1 MVLSKDDAELF
12 YELFF
17 PLLNFVNKKL
27 KITSEIGEIYF
38 GKRIDFY
45 AAKEIADRLWENT
58 ELIDEYLSDK
68 KLSEEHKNIVLGWKK
83 RISGKF
89 IVERHLKKGSVFI
102 CVENEEVYLVSGIIS
117 SWDEMLCGRPLP
129 TVLKAV
135 LIPFKNVIISDGL
148 VSASNLFFGRNMTS
162 EFKDI
167 YLNAKKNGTVHKS
180 L

>member
-1 MVLSKDDAELF
+1 MVLSREDAELF

-17 PLLNFVNKKL
+17 PLLDFVNKKYG
-27 KITSEIGEIYF
+27 INSGSGEIYF
-38 GKRIDFY
+38 GKALDPLD
-45 AAKEIADRLWENT
+45 AKEIADRLWGNT
-58 ELIDEYLSDK
+58 KLIDEYLAEK
-68 KLSEEHKNIVLGWKK
+68 KLLGEHKKIISGWKK

-102 CVENEEVYLVSGIIS
+102 CAEDEEVYLVRGIIS
-117 SWDEMLCGRPLP
+117 SWDEMLCGRRLP
-129 TVLKAV
+129 AVLEAV

-148 VSASNLFFGRNMTS
+148 VTAPNLFFGKNLTA

-167 YLNAKKNGTVHKS
+167 YLNAKKNGVILRT